1 MSLQYEFSEFKKSLQ
16 AGVNRRSINKQSG
29 QQSPSSLKLWPPL
42 LSISLVC
49 VVIAAALLLP
59 NDGAL
64 SRLAVSTHNWP
75 VHVLRKMT
83 NLVLAA
89 PYIALFT
96 LIVIL
101 SLVARWR
108 LRTKEA
114 FALKIPSLMQTYHR
128 LGYLIGH
135 SLFAMLAILS
145 AGLVVNILKFF
156 VGRPRPYLI
165 DSVGPYGFKP
175 FDYSHDF
182 VSFPSGHACTAAV
195 LATLLA
201 LWLPRY
207 RYFAYAGL
215 ALLST
220 SRIFVQ
226 AHYPTDVLMGF
237 TVGTITALILAR
249 YFAQA
254 GLLFDLKPGYLL
266 PQISEKSK
274 IWF

>member
-16 AGVNRRSINKQSG
+16 AGLNRRATNQQSG
-29 QQSPSSLKLWPPL
+29 HSIKLWPPL

-49 VVIAAALLLP
+49 VLIAAALLLP

-75 VHVLRKMT
+75 VHILRKMT

-96 LIVIL
+96 LIIL
-101 SLVARWR
+101 VSLIARWR
-108 LRTKEA
+108 LRRREA
-114 FALKIPSLMQTYHR
+114 FALKIPAIMQSYHR

-135 SLFAMLAILS
+135 SFFAMLAILS

-175 FDYSHDF
+175 FDYSHAF

-226 AHYPTDVLMGF
+226 AHYPSDVLMGF
-237 TVGTITALILAR
+237 TVGTITTLILAR

-254 GLLFDLKPGYLL
+254 GLLFDSKPGNLL
-266 PQISEKSK
+266 PKISEKAK
-274 IWF
+274 IWN